1 MKTYEEMAH
10 NALERIEEYKTE
22 QKKRRKTA
30 AAIAI
35 PAASLCLAAI
45 IGFGIRGTSPFKIGA
60 PLPDTEKTG
69 QDESF
74 YSSDNTPAAD
84 TGEVPEAEASQG
96 GEILPS
102 APEQSIPSIGGN
114 TVTTTAK
121 QNNAAEKSSGSQ
133 VITGGDVKGAGTSD
147 NCLLWWKN
155 KLTVGGALYQAM
167 EENPGGTFAVI
178 ASYRPATAEITSF
191 TYEGKT
197 LAELAIEADNERILP
212 LKMKELLKYGDE
224 LKYGTALYETG
235 MPSGVKWDKR
245 LYEEK
250 VAYFGEELLNKYIVG
265 GKFLRKELE
274 RDIAALEIKVT
285 TSDGTSTIYSYE
297 GTALIKYK
305 KAYDAYMET
314 VLSEAEKQLS
324 QKNIRCQRAPYS
336 SNSLILTVTA
346 AELENLPLT
355 DLKNWSFDLASDNL
369 KGTHDDGSD
378 QVVRAVN

>member
-45 IGFGIRGTSPFKIGA
+45 IGFGIRGASPFKIGA

-96 GEILPS
+96 GEILPF

-133 VITGGDVKGAGTSD
+133 VITGDDVKGAGTSGY
-147 NCLLWWKN
+147 CLFWWKK
-155 KLTVGGALYQAM
+155 KLTVGGALYWAM

-235 MPSGVKWDKR
+235 TPSGVKWDKR

-250 VAYFGEELLNKYIVG
+250 VAYFGEELLNKYIVD

-336 SNSLILTVTA
+336 NNSLILTVTA

-369 KGTHDDGSD
+369 KGTHDDGSE